1 MTAEVFTVEVQKI
14 RANRI
19 ANPSF
24 ESGLASGTSFG
35 MTLAALNN
43 AATAYSG
50 SWSLR
55 MTALTS
61 SPDIYYE
68 TPRLTS
74 VVYGGY
80 TYRAS
85 AYVREFDG
93 TTRNMRVSIVLWT
106 ADNVFISE
114 SMGANVSAGSTY
126 VRASAA
132 VTLPSTSNAR
142 YATLRVYP
150 QVSNASVGQVA
161 LADALL
167 LEDSSTL
174 GTYFDGSTSGASWI
188 GTISDSIS
196 LLPTSTWEQLSNVQ
210 QISGFVGRQQVADTF
225 EPSRMNIS
233 ARYPNGYYEP
243 NYALRVNTQVRVKR
257 TGSAYTM
264 WTGRIRNVTVEWGQP
279 YNSTTTTGVADF
291 VDIEC
296 EGALA
301 DWGRLQGNNLSV
313 AASDLLTQLS
323 NVLSG
328 TNLQYGTTYTAS
340 TAPLLGSSVVSDSLA
355 AWLNTA
361 CATVGA
367 TIKDGSDNNIVGVNG
382 RDWNGTLPVA
392 FSDTA
397 NNSTNQVYDNIVF
410 DSVSADFFT
419 EIELNTTGYGDI
431 VVNTGVAP
439 YRTLRQTTFNA
450 SAAQATDLANYLL
463 GIYGDNGFGIS
474 EISCKSEAQNSWA
487 LDLGYGWWDIIGYY
501 TTVAFRGNVF
511 RCAVLGS
518 SFTATPSESRFTY
531 YLADIGLTPYLIL
544 DDTYAG
550 ILDKNKLGW

>member
-1 MTAEVFTVEVQKI
+1 MPQQFTVEFQKS
-14 RANRI
+14 RANLI
-19 ANPSF
+19 LNPSF
-24 ESGLASGTSFG
+24 ESGLATGQ
-35 MTLAALNN
+35 ANN
-43 AATAYSG
+43 ATIGAVQEFAYSG
-50 SWSLR
+50 TWSLR
-55 MTALTS
+55 VIGLGGS
-61 SPDIYYE
+61 STYYQAPANE
-68 TPRLTS
+68 STVS
-74 VVYGGY
+74 GDKSY
-80 TYRAS
+80 TAS
-85 AYVREFDG
+85 AYARTASALAGE
-93 TTRNMRVSIVLWT
+93 MRVSIAWYT
-106 ADNVFISE
+106 ANGTFISE
-114 SMGANVSAGSTY
+114 SLGTNSVVSTTY
-126 VRASAA
+126 VRMS
-132 VTLPSTSNAR
+132 VTATSPSTAR
-142 YATLRVYP
+142 FGAVRVWTARTAGIDPIVY
-150 QVSNASVGQVA
+150 V
-161 LADALL
+161 DALL
-167 LEDSSTL
+167 LEQSSTL
-174 GTYFDGSTSGASWI
+174 GTYFDGSTSGASWV
-188 GTISDSIS
+188 GTISSSVSI
-196 LLPTSTWEQLSNVQ
+196 LPTTTWEQLSDVQ
-210 QISGFVGRQQVADTF
+210 QISAFVGRQQVADTF

-264 WTGRIRNVTVEWGQP
+264 WTGRIRNVTVEWGKP

-313 AASDLLTQLS
+313 GASDLLTQLS

-501 TTVAFRGNVF
+501 TTVTFRGNVF

-518 SFTATPSESRFTY
+518 SFTATPTESRFTY